1 MYLIAVTLSI
11 VFITATPLLGSWFP
25 VLAVAIGLRGFF
37 QGLSGLIMF
46 TYLSRSVRPSEQGLS
61 IGLRSTANRLSVMV
75 MPIMMGAAAEI
86 FSVSISFYIMAR
98 CSWRCSPRSRYGCAV
113 AAT

>member
-1 MYLIAVTLSI
+1 
-11 VFITATPLLGSWFP
+11 

-86 FSVSISFYIMAR
+86 FSVSISFYIMGALFLAMLAAI
-98 CSWRCSPRSRYGCAV
+98 AV
-113 AAT
+113 WLRGRGDMS